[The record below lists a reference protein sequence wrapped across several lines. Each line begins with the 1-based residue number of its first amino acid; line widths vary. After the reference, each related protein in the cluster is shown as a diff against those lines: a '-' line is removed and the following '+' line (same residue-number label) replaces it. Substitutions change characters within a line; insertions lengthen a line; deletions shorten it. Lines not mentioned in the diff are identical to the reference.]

1 MNLHVDDYGGSG
13 APVLFLHG
21 WGMHGG
27 MWGGALAE
35 LAKQTR
41 VLAVDLPGHG
51 FSVKLAQR
59 RTVPLALWER
69 GDGGEG
75 AGMASF
81 IIRGGHIS
89 MPVSA
94 ASGKWQ
100 AANGNPALTHPSPLT
115 THYLDALVD
124 QLATQFSGPEP
135 LTVCGWSLGG
145 QLALRWAMRY
155 PQQVQRLVLV
165 SATPCFVRQADWP
178 CAMAAATLA
187 AFSEALQQHYL
198 QTLRRFL
205 SLQLRGSEQE
215 RELLAALRG
224 NLLSRGEPD
233 LSALQAGL
241 AILRD
246 CDLRAT
252 LPDIRQPT
260 LVIAG
265 VRDTLTPLPAA
276 QFLAASM
283 PNARLAAIE
292 GAAHAP
298 FLSHPETFVKLL
310 ADFLHE

>member
-35 LAKQTR
+35 LAKQYR

-51 FSVKLAQR
+51 YSVGRDLSR
-59 RTVPLALWER
+59 HG
-69 GDGGEG
+69 GDVR
-75 AGMASF
+75 
-81 IIRGGHIS
+81 I
-89 MPVSA
+89 
-94 ASGKWQ
+94 
-100 AANGNPALTHPSPLT
+100 NPDLHV
-115 THYLDALVD
+115 LVD